1 MWQAYFAGAPPFG
14 SVKARQDIPDAFI
27 YAAAR
32 RIAGQMGSWKLHCI
46 AADKRLRTALAGL
59 DSIETYESLDS
70 FFASNAGRALMK
82 QSDLSKLWA
91 KDSGEIFSYIADNE
105 APFIEG
111 IKGAIWEHLPG
122 YVEVKGE
129 IPSDDGT
136 AMISS
141 VQDIL
146 DVPIDWN
153 QRLEFASGGVL
164 VPSLVNCELEWDFE
178 VYRSNAFDV
187 PEWVHVSIGDFERD
201 HSFEA
206 SGCPPA
212 RVTGQLRLQF
222 TASQLSDRTRQDPAT
237 EVEFDEAE
245 LISDMLDESDSHA

>member
-1 MWQAYFAGAPPFG
+1 M
-14 SVKARQDIPDAFI
+14 KARQDIPDAFI

-46 AADKRLRTALAGL
+46 AADKRLRKALAGL

-70 FFASNAGRALMK
+70 FFASNAGRALME
-82 QSDLSKLWA
+82 QSELSKLWA
-91 KDSGEIFSYIADNE
+91 KDSGEILSFIADNE
-105 APFIEG
+105 SPFIEA
-111 IKGAIWEHLPG
+111 IKDAIWEHLPG

-129 IPSDDGT
+129 IPSDNST

-146 DVPIDWN
+146 DVEIDWN
-153 QRLEFASGGVL
+153 QRLEFAPGWVF
-164 VPSLVNCELEWDFE
+164 VPFVVDCELELDFE

-187 PEWVHVSIGDFERD
+187 PAWVHVSIGDFERD
-201 HSFEA
+201 HYFEA
-206 SGCPPA
+206 SGCRPA

-222 TASQLSDRTRQDPAT
+222 TASQMRDRTWHDPAT
-237 EVEFDEAE
+237 EVEFDDAE
-245 LISDMLDESDSHA
+245 LISAMPDENGNNA